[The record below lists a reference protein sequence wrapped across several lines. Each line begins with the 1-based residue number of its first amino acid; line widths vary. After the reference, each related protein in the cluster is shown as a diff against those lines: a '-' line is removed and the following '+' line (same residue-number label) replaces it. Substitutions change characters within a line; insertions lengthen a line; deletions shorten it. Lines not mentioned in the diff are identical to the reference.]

1 MTDEVTSA
9 QDNEINRLRS
19 MAAKL
24 RAEAAALE
32 ADKAQTQA
40 DAAEKIFRQFDKN
53 QDGEVTIDELKDGLE
68 KALKMELSE
77 KRVAELMK
85 AFDASGD
92 GALQLDEFVGV
103 DQFRNKLEA
112 LSRDEKMVASEAK
125 KMAQKEAEIAML
137 ATARMEI
144 LNDKEPTTGDKVL
157 SVLPYLFPLMDG
169 LQYGRFLLG
178 GEGSESNPF
187 VVILA
192 VLYGLYRTIPFSGFL
207 AFFALNFLGGNPS
220 INRLVRYNMQQAI
233 YLDISLFFPGL
244 LSGLIGLLLGQANV
258 VLDPT
263 LVQVSTDAIF
273 VTLLAALAYCTAS
286 SLFGITPNKIPFI
299 STAVDNRMP
308 TVDMFDID
316 SEGNIFAKPKEPEE
330 EKEKDDKDKDKK

>member
-1 MTDEVTSA
+1 
-9 QDNEINRLRS
+9 
-19 MAAKL
+19 
-24 RAEAAALE
+24 
-32 ADKAQTQA
+32 
-40 DAAEKIFRQFDKN
+40 
-53 QDGEVTIDELKDGLE
+53 
-68 KALKMELSE
+68 
-77 KRVAELMK
+77 
-85 AFDASGD
+85 
-92 GALQLDEFVGV
+92 
-103 DQFRNKLEA
+103 
-112 LSRDEKMVASEAK
+112 
-125 KMAQKEAEIAML
+125 
-137 ATARMEI
+137 